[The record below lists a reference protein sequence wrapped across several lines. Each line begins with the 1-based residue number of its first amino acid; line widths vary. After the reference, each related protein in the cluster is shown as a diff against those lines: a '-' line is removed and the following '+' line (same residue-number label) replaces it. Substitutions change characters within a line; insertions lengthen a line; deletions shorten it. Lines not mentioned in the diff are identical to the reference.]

1 LNYLVYGFKFDS
13 RNGFSMAKD
22 QGAFVAKKKRIT
34 RLKVVIKEAS
44 DQELGLW
51 LFELGT

>member
-1 LNYLVYGFKFDS
+1 MVSSLIQEMVSLWPKIKVPLL
-13 RNGFSMAKD
+13 
-22 QGAFVAKKKRIT
+22 QERIT